1 MAFFE
6 PAMTDRLN
14 AFFQHDADLA
24 WEATEPGVKRK
35 IMAYGEDLMVV
46 RVVFAAGA
54 VGKAHQHPHRQ
65 ASYVESGIFD
75 VTIDGRT
82 SRLHAGDTFFVPS
95 GLVHGVVAVEAGQLI
110 DSFTPIRAEF
120 L

>member
-1 MAFFE
+1 MS
-6 PAMTDRLN
+6 DRLN
-14 AFFQHDADLA
+14 SFFQHDAEIA

-46 RVVFAAGA
+46 RVVFEAGA

-65 ASYVESGIFD
+65 ASYVESGSFD

-82 SRLHAGDTFFVPS
+82 ERLVAGDTFFVPAN
-95 GLVHGVVAVEAGQLI
+95 LVHGVVAREAGQLI
-110 DSFTPIRAEF
+110 DSFTPMRTEF

>member
-1 MAFFE
+1 
-6 PAMTDRLN
+6 MTDHLDS
-14 AFFQHDADLA
+14 FFQHDAELA
-24 WEATEPGVKRK
+24 WEPTEPGVKRK

-46 RVVFAAGA
+46 RVVFEAGA

-65 ASYVESGIFD
+65 ASYVESGSFD

-82 SRLHAGDTFFVPS
+82 ERLTAGDTFFVPAD
-95 GLVHGVVAVEAGQLI
+95 LIHGVVAIKAGQLI
-110 DSFTPIRAEF
+110 DSFTPMRKEF